1 MLPKVLLLCTL
12 IGISLHAY
20 EYDLQPKKVAQ
31 DTYCF
36 FGKLE
41 NISKENGGN
50 MVNTCYVQTK
60 EGYVVIDSGPTFGY
74 AKQAYLRMQ
83 RILKLPVKY
92 VITTHDHDDHWMGNG
107 FYKSQGALLIGPKT
121 YEQNIIKGMQTR
133 MERILGKEVYG
144 SAGIVPLD
152 RVVEQSMTLKVGE
165 KTFEISQP
173 VPQAHT
179 KGDLIVWIPEQSVLF
194 GGDLVFDGRVT
205 SLRDGSLIGSL
216 NAIEKLKS
224 YHPKVVIPGHGYRTQ
239 ADILGVFQGYLA
251 DLKKSVLEALD
262 SDIGLEEVTGKI
274 TLPQYSHLKLYN
286 VLHARNVSDAYRELE
301 MYEEED

>member
-1 MLPKVLLLCTL
+1 MLTKLLCSAL
-12 IGISLHAY
+12 VIVSLEAY
-20 EYDLQPKKVAQ
+20 DYALQPKKVAEGV
-31 DTYCF
+31 YCF

-50 MVNTCYVQTK
+50 MVNTCYVRTK
-60 EGYVVIDSGPTFGY
+60 EGYVVIDSGPTFAY

-83 RILKLPVKY
+83 RISKLPVKY

-133 MERILGKEVYG
+133 MESILGKEVYG

-152 RVVEQSMTLKVGE
+152 RVVEQNLTLKVGE

-216 NAIEKLKS
+216 QAINKLEE

-239 ADILGVFQGYLA
+239 ADIIVAYQAYLK
-251 DLKKSVLEALD
+251 DLKKAVLEALE
-262 SDIGLEEVTGKI
+262 SDVGLEEVTKKV
-274 TLPQYSHLKLYN
+274 TLPKYRDLKLYD
-286 VLHARNVSDAYRELE
+286 VLNARNITDAYRELE
-301 MYEEED
+301 MYEEEE